1 MADYVV
7 HGAERRYNG
16 WTAYIKK
23 RIRENKNFISFIGGP
38 TGSGKTY
45 SALKICEVLDDD
57 FNVDRIVFD
66 GLELMRLLNEGNIK
80 SGSCILF
87 EEAGVAMSNRNWYST
102 LNKMLNYLMQT
113 FRHRNIVLIF
123 TSPYMDFIDAG
134 TRKLIH
140 AEIMTDGIDYEKKVC
155 RLKPMLIQYNSRY
168 NKYYYK
174 YLKMK
179 IGGNSVKIKRW
190 SVGLASPELIKAYEE
205 KKRRFTDKLNEDI
218 LVELGGKKKKELKT
232 IYKWK
237 CNNCNNITEAPIAKP
252 TTCKYCKRLYYKHGD
267 FLGKEEI
274 EA

>member
-7 HGAERRYNG
+7 KMPNRKLNG
-16 WTAYIKK
+16 WPSYIKK
-23 RIRENKNFISFIGGP
+23 RIGENKNFIAFIGGP

-45 SALKICEVLDDD
+45 SGLKICEMLDEK
-57 FNVDRIVFD
+57 FNEDRIVFS
-66 GLELMRLLNEGNIK
+66 GLELMQLLNNGNLK

-87 EEAGVAMSNRNWYST
+87 EEAGVAMSNRNWYSS

-140 AEIMTDGIDYEKKVC
+140 AELMTDGIDYDKKTC

-174 YLKMK
+174 YLKM
-179 IGGNSVKIKRW
+179 ITSEGLVKIKRW
-190 SVGLASPELIKAYEE
+190 SVGLATPELINAYEV
-205 KKRRFTDKLNEDI
+205 KKRQFTDRLNEDI
-218 LVELGGKKKKELKT
+218 LKQLSGKKTKQIKVM
-232 IYKWK
+232 YRWH
-237 CNNCNNITEAPIAKP
+237 CNNCNNTYDSPTQKP
-252 TTCKYCKRLYYKHGD
+252 TTCKYCKRLFHIHGD
-267 FLGKEEI
+267 YLGKQEFEV
-274 EA
+274 